1 MSPSQAYCFLNN
13 LANATNESSIKV
25 RFARMWDNMNVR
37 KQNDMISI
45 DMVLI
50 DEESNYIHASLP
62 KKFAPKFR
70 KKNLQEGKIYVV
82 NQFEVLPNKKSY
94 AVVKNNSSMLQFN
107 DDTTYSEVEDDDS
120 ILLHVFEFVKYAHL
134 ESRIDKHV
142 LTDIIGVIVDVNP
155 IEERKVPGGKV
166 DMLSI
171 RLKDISGNIINVTLW
186 GRHATIFED
195 TLKGNLCDAPD
206 PNVAVITSTTSKR
219 YQGDLSLNSSS
230 STKIYV
236 NIDIPEAAEL
246 IQSFKSTNVLHPS
259 ANASLTNSAI
269 LDKTRTIS
277 EILSSAVSGS
287 NTAAVFNCVATV
299 DEIFDKNGW
308 YYVSCPKC
316 KKSASAAETHFKCE
330 FCHESVDYPITRYRL
345 ELGVKD
351 STGSTIFVLFD
362 DVAEQVAQ
370 MKLVDLTAT
379 LENETEDGSS
389 IPHQLKKIIGT
400 IHIFQIKMKSYFEG
414 RGRQSFTVS
423 RIVKPKVKVEKDDKL
438 DSECNTS
445 SSCPKIMTPRLPQ
458 KRRRLR
464 LQYEEDSNDVE
475 QKEVASDLEE

>member
-13 LANATNESSIKV
+13 LPNATNESSIKV
-25 RFARMWDNMNVR
+25 HFARMWDNMNVR
-37 KQNDMISI
+37 KQNEMISI

-62 KKFAPKFR
+62 KNFAPKFR
-70 KKNLQEGKIYVV
+70 KKKLQEGKIYVV
-82 NQFEVLPNKKSY
+82 KQFEVLTNKKSY
-94 AVVKNNSSMLQFN
+94 VVVKNNSSMLQFN
-107 DDTTYSEVEDDDS
+107 DDTTYSEVEDDGS

-134 ESRIDKHV
+134 EPR
-142 LTDIIGVIVDVNP
+142 
-155 IEERKVPGGKV
+155 
-166 DMLSI
+166 
-171 RLKDISGNIINVTLW
+171 
-186 GRHATIFED
+186 D
-195 TLKGNLCDAPD
+195 TLKGNFCDAIG
-206 PNVAVITSTTSKR
+206 PNVAVITSTTAKR

-246 IQSFKSTNVLHPS
+246 IQSFRSTNVLHPS
-259 ANASLTNSAI
+259 ANASLTNSPS

-277 EILSSAVSGS
+277 EILSFAVSRS
-287 NTAAVFNCVATV
+287 NKVSNFSCCVATV

-308 YYVSCPKC
+308 YYVSCPNC

-330 FCHESVDYPITRYRL
+330 LCHESVDYPITRYRL

-362 DVAEQVAQ
+362 EVAEQVAQ

-379 LENETEDGSS
+379 LENETENGSS
-389 IPHQLKKIIGT
+389 IPHQLKRIIET

-423 RIVKPKVKVEKDDKL
+423 RVVKPKVKVEKDDKL

-445 SSCPKIMTPRLPQ
+445 SSSPKIMTPKLPQ
-458 KRRRLR
+458 KRRKLR
-464 LQYEEDSNDVE
+464 LQYEEESDDME

>member
-1 MSPSQAYCFLNN
+1 
-13 LANATNESSIKV
+13 
-25 RFARMWDNMNVR
+25 
-37 KQNDMISI
+37 
-45 DMVLI
+45 
-50 DEESNYIHASLP
+50 
-62 KKFAPKFR
+62 
-70 KKNLQEGKIYVV
+70 
-82 NQFEVLPNKKSY
+82 
-94 AVVKNNSSMLQFN
+94 MLQFN

-134 ESRIDKHV
+134 ESQIDKHV

-155 IEERKVPGGKV
+155 IEERKVHGGKV

-171 RLKDISGNIINVTLW
+171 RLKDIRGNTINVTLW

-236 NIDIPEAAEL
+236 KIDIPEAAEL
-246 IQSFKSTNVLHPS
+246 IQSFNTNVLHSS

-287 NTAAVFNCVATV
+287 NKAAVFNCVATV

-308 YYVSCPKC
+308 YFVSCPKC
-316 KKSASAAETHFKCE
+316 KKSASTAETHFNCE

-362 DVAEQVAQ
+362 EVAEQVAQ

-379 LENETEDGSS
+379 LENTKFHSE
-389 IPHQLKKIIGT
+389 
-400 IHIFQIKMKSYFEG
+400 Y
-414 RGRQSFTVS
+414 

-438 DSECNTS
+438 DSESNTS

-464 LQYEEDSNDVE
+464 LQYEEESDNME
-475 QKEVASDLEE
+475 QKDVASDLEE

>member
-13 LANATNESSIKV
+13 LANATNESNIK
-25 RFARMWDNMNVR
+25 
-37 KQNDMISI
+37 
-45 DMVLI
+45 
-50 DEESNYIHASLP
+50 SNYIHASLP

-82 NQFEVLPNKKSY
+82 KQFEVLANKKSY

-155 IEERKVPGGKV
+155 IEERKVPGGK
-166 DMLSI
+166 
-171 RLKDISGNIINVTLW
+171 
-186 GRHATIFED
+186 D
-195 TLKGNLCDAPD
+195 TLKRNLCDAPD

-246 IQSFKSTNVLHPS
+246 IQSFKSTNVLHSS
-259 ANASLTNSAI
+259 ANAILTNSAI

-299 DEIFDKNGW
+299 DEILDKNGW

-351 STGSTIFVLFD
+351 STSSTIFVLFN

-389 IPHQLKKIIGT
+389 IPHQLKRIIGT

-423 RIVKPKVKVEKDDKL
+423 RIVKPKVEKDDKL

-464 LQYEEDSNDVE
+464 LQYEEESNDAE

>member
-13 LANATNESSIKV
+13 LANATNENSIKV

-37 KQNDMISI
+37 KQNEMISI

-82 NQFEVLPNKKSY
+82 KQFEVLANKKSY

-246 IQSFKSTNVLHPS
+246 IQSFNLKIQTGVNL
-259 ANASLTNSAI
+259 AMI
-269 LDKTRTIS
+269 C
-277 EILSSAVSGS
+277 
-287 NTAAVFNCVATV
+287 FQ
-299 DEIFDKNGW
+299 
-308 YYVSCPKC
+308 
-316 KKSASAAETHFKCE
+316 
-330 FCHESVDYPITRYRL
+330 YPINFQFNR
-345 ELGVKD
+345 
-351 STGSTIFVLFD
+351 STCIFSEAPPTSNIGEEIKLKALIETPSLD
-362 DVAEQVAQ
+362 WQHQVS
-370 MKLVDLTAT
+370 DF
-379 LENETEDGSS
+379 G
-389 IPHQLKKIIGT
+389 P
-400 IHIFQIKMKSYFEG
+400 G
-414 RGRQSFTVS
+414 RGFGRDMGGCMGGGRGFDARCLHCPTNGDPNFDIK
-423 RIVKPKVKVEKDDKL
+423 RVKQP
-438 DSECNTS
+438 TG
-445 SSCPKIMTPRLPQ
+445 IPRSMLQMVYPQGSYALPNG
-458 KRRRLR
+458 
-464 LQYEEDSNDVE
+464 S
-475 QKEVASDLEE
+475 VAV

>member
-1 MSPSQAYCFLNN
+1 
-13 LANATNESSIKV
+13 
-25 RFARMWDNMNVR
+25 
-37 KQNDMISI
+37 
-45 DMVLI
+45 
-50 DEESNYIHASLP
+50 
-62 KKFAPKFR
+62 
-70 KKNLQEGKIYVV
+70 
-82 NQFEVLPNKKSY
+82 
-94 AVVKNNSSMLQFN
+94 MLQFN

-155 IEERKVPGGKV
+155 IEERKVHGGKV

-171 RLKDISGNIINVTLW
+171 RLKDIRGNTINVTLW

-246 IQSFKSTNVLHPS
+246 IQSFKSTNVLHSS

-269 LDKTRTIS
+269 LDKTKTIS

-287 NTAAVFNCVATV
+287 NKAAVFNCVATV

-308 YYVSCPKC
+308 YFVSCPKC
-316 KKSASAAETHFKCE
+316 KKSASTAETHFNCE

-345 ELGVKD
+345 ELGFKD
-351 STGSTIFVLFD
+351 STGSTIFVLFYE
-362 DVAEQVAQ
+362 VAEQVAQ

-379 LENETEDGSS
+379 LENEIENGSS
-389 IPHQLKKIIGT
+389 IPHQLKRIIGT

-414 RGRQSFTVS
+414 RGRQSFT
-423 RIVKPKVKVEKDDKL
+423 VEKDDKL

-464 LQYEEDSNDVE
+464 LQYEEESDNME
-475 QKEVASDLEE
+475 QKNVASDLEE

>member
-37 KQNDMISI
+37 KQNEMISI

-50 DEESNYIHASLP
+50 DEQSNYIHASLP

-82 NQFEVLPNKKSY
+82 KQFEVLANKKSY

-195 TLKGNLCDAPD
+195 TLKGNLCDAPN

-219 YQGDLSLNSSS
+219 YQ
-230 STKIYV
+230 
-236 NIDIPEAAEL
+236 
-246 IQSFKSTNVLHPS
+246 
-259 ANASLTNSAI
+259 
-269 LDKTRTIS
+269 
-277 EILSSAVSGS
+277 EILRVSGMLS
-287 NTAAVFNCVATV
+287 NQGFG
-299 DEIFDKNGW
+299 DFD
-308 YYVSCPKC
+308 
-316 KKSASAAETHFKCE
+316 
-330 FCHESVDYPITRYRL
+330 
-345 ELGVKD
+345 
-351 STGSTIFVLFD
+351 
-362 DVAEQVAQ
+362 
-370 MKLVDLTAT
+370 
-379 LENETEDGSS
+379 
-389 IPHQLKKIIGT
+389 
-400 IHIFQIKMKSYFEG
+400 
-414 RGRQSFTVS
+414 RQWM
-423 RIVKPKVKVEKDDKL
+423 E
-438 DSECNTS
+438 
-445 SSCPKIMTPRLPQ
+445 
-458 KRRRLR
+458 
-464 LQYEEDSNDVE
+464 
-475 QKEVASDLEE
+475 

>member
-1 MSPSQAYCFLNN
+1 M
-13 LANATNESSIKV
+13 I
-25 RFARMWDNMNVR
+25 VR
-37 KQNDMISI
+37 KQNEMISI

-82 NQFEVLPNKKSY
+82 KQFEVLANKKSY

-166 DMLSI
+166 NMLSI

-186 GRHATIFED
+186 
-195 TLKGNLCDAPD
+195 
-206 PNVAVITSTTSKR
+206 VITSTTSKR

-246 IQSFKSTNVLHPS
+246 IQSFKSTNVLHSS
-259 ANASLTNSAI
+259 ANAILTNSAI

-299 DEIFDKNGW
+299 DEILDKNGW

-351 STGSTIFVLFD
+351 STSSTIFVLFN

-389 IPHQLKKIIGT
+389 IPHQLKRIIGT

-423 RIVKPKVKVEKDDKL
+423 RIVKPKVEKDDKL

-464 LQYEEDSNDVE
+464 LQYEEESNDAE